1 MATYTL
7 GHGTKIEYSATENGT
22 YTRLYGA
29 TSIPEIGGEAD
40 KISTDSL
47 DSEKFHTTIDGLMPA
62 VSLAI
67 PFNLD
72 AESANANLKK
82 VFDMEAT
89 GNEYYF
95 KITYTSGVVVSFKS
109 VVKYSIGATNPNELQ
124 TFTMHLSAIGEPTI
138 TVPTGSL

>member
-1 MATYTL
+1 MAKYTL

-40 KISTDSL
+40 KVNTDSL

-62 VSLAI
+62 VNLAI

-72 AESANANLKK
+72 TESASANLKK
-82 VFDMEAT
+82 VYDLETT
-89 GNEYYF
+89 GNEYWF
-95 KITYTSGVVVSFKS
+95 KITYTSGIVVSFKS
-109 VVKYSIGATNPNELQ
+109 VVKYSIGAANSNELQ
-124 TFTMHLSAIGEPTI
+124 TFTMHLAAIGEPTI
-138 TVPTGSL
+138 TVPAGSL

>member
-1 MATYTL
+1 
-7 GHGTKIEYSATENGT
+7 
-22 YTRLYGA
+22 
-29 TSIPEIGGEAD
+29 
-40 KISTDSL
+40 
-47 DSEKFHTTIDGLMPA
+47 MPA

-72 AESANANLKK
+72 AESANANLQK

-89 GNEYYF
+89 KNEYYF

-109 VVKYSIGATNPNELQ
+109 VVKYSIGATTPNELQ
-124 TFTMHLSAIGEPTI
+124 TFTMHLNAVGEPTI

>member
-40 KISTDSL
+40 KVSTDSL

-62 VSLAI
+62 VNLAI

-89 GNEYYF
+89 GNEYWF

-109 VVKYSIGATNPNELQ
+109 VVKYSIGAATPNELS
-124 TFTMHLSAIGEPTI
+124 TFTMHLSAVGEPTI